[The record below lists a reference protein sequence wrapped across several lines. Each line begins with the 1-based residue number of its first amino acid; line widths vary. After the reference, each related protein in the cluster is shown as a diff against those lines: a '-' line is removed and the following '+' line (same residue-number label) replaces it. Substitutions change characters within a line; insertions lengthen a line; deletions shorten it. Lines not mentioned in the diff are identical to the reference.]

1 MAYEWCGLS
10 ARRRNPRS
18 PRLVSEVPAFSLPPE
33 VKLGFSPPAFVS
45 FPILE
50 WVCNVLTLVKQERS
64 NTLSLRKEDMSSRYV
79 CVSEKDLRATL
90 MCEELGGRRNKIL
103 FLFLLFQEALCV
115 LSFPFV
121 RLEKYEQGYFD
132 ITFGY
137 GIVLLLHTW
146 TTWFIPTCEPWM
158 QKPSLTIHVALTN
171 KSLLI

>member
-1 MAYEWCGLS
+1 M
-10 ARRRNPRS
+10 
-18 PRLVSEVPAFSLPPE
+18 
-33 VKLGFSPPAFVS
+33 
-45 FPILE
+45 
-50 WVCNVLTLVKQERS
+50 KQERS

-137 GIVLLLHTW
+137 GIVLLLHT
-146 TTWFIPTCEPWM
+146 
-158 QKPSLTIHVALTN
+158 
-171 KSLLI
+171 